1 MNASHFPRY
10 PILLVDNLQQCLTD
24 TSLALHAEGID
35 HVAHCQVSDNVM
47 SVLSQEDFSIVVMD
61 PQMPGSSGRSLLQ
74 LIVKNF
80 PGLPV
85 IVLTAVNTVET
96 VVECIKDGA
105 FDYMVKP
112 ADGVRLAAMIRRGL
126 EIYKPSD
133 RNCPLADTLEYPG
146 EFSDII
152 TQDRNMYSIFRY
164 VEAIARTDLSVLIT
178 GETGVGKEL
187 IASVLHK
194 LSGREGNFIRV
205 NAAGLDDQL
214 FSDTLFGHERG
225 AYTGADLNRKG
236 LIEQASHGTLFLDE
250 IGDLHLESQV
260 KLLRLLEEET
270 YYRLG
275 DDFETA
281 SSARTVVATNREIQY
296 LRDSENFRTDLYHR
310 LKSYHIHLPPLREP
324 TGDIPMLFAYFLESA
339 AKEMDKKTPAA
350 TKELHDLLGTYSFPG
365 NVRELQGMVTNAVSR
380 HKEGALSTDSFRQE
394 IEKQSIG
401 AHEGTILQARAIGVS
416 ALPILPNLKE
426 ALKETEQLFI
436 GEALRRADGNQT
448 FAAQL
453 LGLSRQALNKR
464 LSRSRPSSDDA

>member
-35 HVAHCQVSDNVM
+35 RVVHCQVSDNVM

-61 PQMPGSSGRSLLQ
+61 LQMPGSSGRSLLQ

-85 IVLTAVNTVET
+85 IVLTAVTTVET

-152 TQDRNMYSIFRY
+152 TQDRGMYSIFQR
-164 VEAIARTDLSVLIT
+164 VEKIAPTAYPVLIT

-187 IASVLHK
+187 IANAIHN
-194 LSGREGNFIRV
+194 LSGRDGGLVPV
-205 NAAGLDDQL
+205 NVSGLNDQL
-214 FSDTLFGHERG
+214 VSDTLFGHKKG
-225 AYTGADLNRKG
+225 AYTGADSDRNG
-236 LIEQASHGTLFLDE
+236 LIERASHGTLFLDE

-260 KLLRLLEEET
+260 KLLRLLEEGT

-275 DDFETA
+275 EDFDTM
-281 SSARTVVATNREIQY
+281 SSARTIFATNREIQY
-296 LRDSENFRTDLYHR
+296 LRDSENFRTDLYYR
-310 LKSYHIHLPPLREP
+310 LKSHRIHLPPLRERLE
-324 TGDIPMLFAYFLESA
+324 DIPMLLAHFLESA
-339 AKEMDKKTPAA
+339 AKKMDKSTPAA
-350 TKELHDLLGTYSFPG
+350 TTELLDLLGTHSFPG
-365 NVRELQGMVTNAVSR
+365 NVRELQGMVTNAVNQY
-380 HKEGALSTDSFRQE
+380 KGGALSTDSFRQA
-394 IEKQSIG
+394 IEEQSIE
-401 AHEGTILQARAIGVS
+401 AHEDTILQARALGVS
-416 ALPILPNLKE
+416 ALPILPNLNE
-426 ALKETEQLFI
+426 ALKETEELFI
-436 GEALRRADGNQT
+436 GEALKRANGNQT
-448 FAAQL
+448 VAAGL
-453 LGLSRQALNKR
+453 LGLTKDALHKRISRAR
-464 LSRSRPSSDDA
+464 TSSDDA